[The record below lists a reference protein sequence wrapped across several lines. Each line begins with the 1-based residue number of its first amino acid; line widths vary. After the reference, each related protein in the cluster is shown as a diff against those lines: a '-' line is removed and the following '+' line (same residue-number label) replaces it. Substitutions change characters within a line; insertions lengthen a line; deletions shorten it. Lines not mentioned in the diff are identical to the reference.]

1 MHLHLL
7 HSTYLRGPENFKK
20 VQAKKTCEKKGI
32 NFTKIKLYSE
42 SKTLSFMKNNFF
54 VKSIHPISR
63 IFLSLY
69 DNLSANGH
77 YALERHLPP

>member
-32 NFTKIKLYSE
+32 NFTKIKLFSE
-42 SKTLSFMKNNFF
+42 SKTLSFMK
-54 VKSIHPISR
+54 KISNG
-63 IFLSLY
+63 
-69 DNLSANGH
+69 NLNKCR
-77 YALERHLPP
+77 L